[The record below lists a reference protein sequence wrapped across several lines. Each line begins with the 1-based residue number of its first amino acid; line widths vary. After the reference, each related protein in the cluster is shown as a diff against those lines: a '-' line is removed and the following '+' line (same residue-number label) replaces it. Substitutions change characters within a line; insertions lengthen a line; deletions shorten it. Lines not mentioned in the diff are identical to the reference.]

1 MKKPIRVVVNK
12 YCFLF
17 RMPDDRIII
26 PEYIPLSSIPM
37 IELHENYAVVV
48 LQHYLPMAFHTLK
61 DIQGRTFVIVE
72 NRCDRRGVYGDGGRL
87 VIQFTN
93 CQVERVWLEDLIAS
107 RPQEADATPLNLRMT
122 CGYFI
127 PELEEG

>member
-1 MKKPIRVVVNK
+1 MKKPPTVVVNQ
-12 YCFLF
+12 YCSLF
-17 RMPDDRIII
+17 RMPDDRVIT
-26 PEYIPLSSIPM
+26 PEYIPLSSVPM

-48 LQHYLPMAFHTLK
+48 LQDVLPMAFHTLK
-61 DIQGRTFVIVE
+61 DIHGRTLEIVE
-72 NRCDRRGVYGDGGRL
+72 SRCGQRGVYGGRL

-93 CQVERVWLEDLIAS
+93 CQVERVWLEDLIVS
-107 RPQEADATPLNLRMT
+107 SVQEAEATPLNLRMT